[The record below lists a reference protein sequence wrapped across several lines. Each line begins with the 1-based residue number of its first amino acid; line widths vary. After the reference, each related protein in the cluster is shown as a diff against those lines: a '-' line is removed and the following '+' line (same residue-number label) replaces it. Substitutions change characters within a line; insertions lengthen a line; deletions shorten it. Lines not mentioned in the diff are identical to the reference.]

1 MVESTDSAKEIVA
14 GDLWARAAVVG
25 GLWASIEI
33 IVGSFLHNA
42 RIPMAGSM
50 LAVVGTVLLIGF
62 YQMWPQRGLIIRA
75 GLITAIMKSV
85 SPSAFILGPMTG
97 IMLEAILLELM
108 ILIFGNNLFGLMIA
122 GIASVSSALMHKLIN
137 LLIFYG
143 FDLIQI
149 YVNIV
154 NFALKQFGL
163 KEAEPVQI
171 LIVMMIFYAVFGILA
186 AILGYYIGKKSIELK
201 DKQNNFK
208 ITDHPGKKQDFFV
221 PQKNNKTYI
230 PLLIFHIIAIPT
242 GLYLLNAFDGII
254 GFSFIGAY
262 ILAFGY
268 YYRSAMRRLRKPV
281 FWLQLVVIVLLSAL
295 FWDTEKGTGSWVS
308 MDGIL
313 IGLEMIVRALF
324 IVTAF
329 TGISVEL
336 HNQHVRNFLFNIGL
350 GRFYQAVAMAF
361 GALPIMISLLPTSK
375 EILKNPTQSL
385 LKPLIMA
392 DQWLVVFKES

>member
-163 KEAEPVQI
+163 EKAEPVQI